1 MKKSDKQILEMLEN
15 EMRKSAES
23 AKIPLRLQKESMVA
37 MLKNAENEQTD
48 FSDKTGT
55 DSRASGSN
63 IVMLRKLLATAA
75 MLAIVVTG
83 ALVMRTGEG
92 VKVIRTDSFYEGY
105 KSAAPVRNAGSYEEV
120 EKAVEEILEGKTE
133 ERTVQQTTE
142 KPEGGSNRRTESAQT
157 VQQIK
162 DSLIEGYGEY
172 VASANQAVI
181 GSIKDGIEKSNV
193 TNEPDGVAT
202 YGDFKA
208 DIVKNDG
215 EYLYIVSTGINAETG
230 DTVEQIKI
238 VRTVSDGTL
247 EAVSTIVLSEG
258 VSKKNF
264 DECIEIYLKNNCL
277 TAIMKRHEYSFTD
290 TAVSDNIS
298 TVAVC
303 YDITNP
309 YSPKKTREHIQDG
322 EYVSSNLYG
331 NRLCLVTA
339 KSIPAETGEDAQ
351 ELIPIFSVDGSQRK
365 LRAEEIFIAVNDPE
379 ASYLFVTVTD
389 ITDFNKNVGCLA
401 VLGCGNEVYCSSS
414 AIAVAREFV
423 SVEADENNNRSS
435 LTEIYRFNIKAST
448 IAFSGSYIV
457 QGSLIGGVSV
467 DENGG
472 YLKAMT
478 TDSEANYIYVLD
490 DKMEF
495 VSGLKDIF
503 PGEKVTSVKFIGSNG
518 YAIVDGEEEKT
529 MIIDFSD
536 PSLPKV
542 AGTIDAKAFSDDLYV
557 ISETSLLGISETE
570 TGIITLTLFDVSDPA
585 NPATAAVYSLDD
597 SCRSVSSSDSRSIML
612 VAEKEIFGIPVLK
625 TDAAKGTEIS
635 AYVLFDMSGGK
646 IVPLGTYNHD
656 ISYIGDAAVRG
667 TCIEDILYT
676 VSGEKVVAFDIF
688 GEASEADRQTEFPLS

>member
-1 MKKSDKQILEMLEN
+1 MKKSDKQILEMLEK
-15 EMRKSAES
+15 EMKKSAES
-23 AKIPLRLQKESMVA
+23 AKIPLRLQKESMVS
-37 MLKNAENEQTD
+37 MLKSAENTETD

-55 DSRASGSN
+55 DSKKSGGN
-63 IVMLRKLLATAA
+63 VVILRKLLATAA
-75 MLAIVVTG
+75 MLAVVVTG
-83 ALVMRTGEG
+83 VLVMRTGEG
-92 VKVIRTDSFYEGY
+92 VKVVKTDSFYEGY
-105 KSAAPVRNAGSYEEV
+105 KSVTPVRNAESYEEV
-120 EKAVEEILEGKTE
+120 EKAVEEILEGKSE
-133 ERTVQQTTE
+133 EKPVQQTTE
-142 KPEGGSNRRTESAQT
+142 KSDDGENRTTEL
-157 VQQIK
+157 VGHIK
-162 DSLIEGYGEY
+162 DSLIEGYSEY
-172 VASANQAVI
+172 VASANQAVL
-181 GSIKDGIEKSNV
+181 GSIKESIGKSKAA
-193 TNEPDGVAT
+193 NEPDGVAT

-215 EYLYIVSTGINAETG
+215 EYLYIVSTGSNAETG

-238 VRTVSDGTL
+238 VRTVSDGTF
-247 EAVSTIVLSEG
+247 EEVSTIILSEG

-277 TAIMKRHEYSFTD
+277 TAIMNRHEYTFTD
-290 TAVSDNIS
+290 TAVRDNNS

-303 YDITNP
+303 YDITDP
-309 YSPKKTREHIQDG
+309 YSPKKVREHIQDG
-322 EYVSSNLYG
+322 EYVSSNLYE

-339 KSIPAETGEDAQ
+339 KSIPAETENSS
-351 ELIPIFSVDGSQRK
+351 ETPIPIFSVDGSQRK

-389 ITDFNKNVGCLA
+389 ITDFNKEVGCLA

-414 AIAVAREFV
+414 AIAVAREFI
-423 SVEADENNNRSS
+423 SVDTDENNNRSS
-435 LTEIYRFNIKAST
+435 LTEIYRFNIKDST
-448 IAFSGSYIV
+448 VAFSGSYVV

-490 DKMEF
+490 ENMDF
-495 VSGLKDIF
+495 VSGIKDIF

-518 YAIVDGEEEKT
+518 YAIVDGKEDKT

-557 ISETSLLGISETE
+557 ISEASLLGISETE
-570 TGIITLTLFDVSDPA
+570 SGIITLTLFDVSDPA
-585 NPATAAVYSLDD
+585 NPVTAAVYSLDE

-625 TDAAKGTEIS
+625 TDDTDGTEIS

-667 TCIEDILYT
+667 TCIKDILYT

-688 GEASEADRQTEFPLS
+688 GNASETDRQTEFPLS